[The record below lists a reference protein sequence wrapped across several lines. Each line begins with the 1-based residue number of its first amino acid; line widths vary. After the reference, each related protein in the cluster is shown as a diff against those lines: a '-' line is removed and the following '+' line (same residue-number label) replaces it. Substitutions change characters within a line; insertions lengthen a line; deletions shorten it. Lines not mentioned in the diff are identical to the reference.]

1 MRRALRSVARRVAR
15 LLGFGRDGGDETG
28 VREPR
33 RPVAPTLAGGVALDE
48 PPEQLPPP
56 DAIGR

>member
-33 RPVAPTLAGGVALDE
+33 RPVSPTLAGGVALEE
-48 PPEQLPPP
+48 PPEQLPPS